1 MKEICRACRCVECVW
16 PIIDPWE
23 TSVLTGYSCKS
34 FPSKTTWSHLL
45 TTPGVARN
53 QMHYHIRV
61 ESIISGTEKYKI
73 RSNTCLEIPKDLSL
87 CERPVCQ
94 TLSKDLIH
102 CDSFSSSRLRKVS
115 VILSDTTVGRPAVD
129 WEDLNVN
136 QIKDHISGGDQ
147 QAYYL
152 QVFQRLF

>member
-1 MKEICRACRCVECVW
+1 MLPEIRC
-16 PIIDPWE
+16 II
-23 TSVLTGYSCKS
+23 TL
-34 FPSKTTWSHLL
+34 
-45 TTPGVARN
+45 
-53 QMHYHIRV
+53 RV

-73 RSNTCLEIPKDLSL
+73 RPNTCLEIPKDLSL
-87 CERPVCQ
+87 CKRPVCQ
-94 TLSKDLIH
+94 ILLKALIH
-102 CDSFSSSRLRKVS
+102 CDSFSSSRLRKALI
-115 VILSDTTVGRPAVD
+115 ILSDTTVERPAVN